1 MIDTNI
7 TIYMWCRCCIRVTTL
22 RYFYSSRSYKMLHGR
37 HMELFPKYDAPLIT
51 IFVMCGLENDQN
63 IYSEYCTGML
73 YHVAYHWSGSPIAD
87 SIP

>member
-1 MIDTNI
+1 
-7 TIYMWCRCCIRVTTL
+7 
-22 RYFYSSRSYKMLHGR
+22 MLYGR
-37 HMELFPKYDAPLIT
+37 HMELFPKYNAPLTT
-51 IFVMCGLENDQN
+51 ICVCLYIVMCSLGNDQN